1 MARFAPEAISQ
12 KFWRLLRHPETGFLA
27 MTITNNKMT
36 TQLLLAHFEKDI
48 KKLIEEISFYKNES
62 DLWMLKGDIKNSPGT
77 LALHITG
84 NLKHFIGAQLG
95 KTGYVRERDKE
106 FADRNIPKENL
117 LKGLNEALEIVKT
130 TFSKLSDD
138 DLKKDF
144 PIPFLEKTRPT
155 LEILF
160 ILYGHLNYHLGQV
173 NYHRRL
179 N

>member
-1 MARFAPEAISQ
+1 MNS
-12 KFWRLLRHPETGFLA
+12 
-27 MTITNNKMT
+27 
-36 TQLLLAHFEKDI
+36 QLLLAHFEKDI
-48 KKLIEEISFYKNES
+48 NKLKEEISLYKNEN
-62 DLWMLKGDIKNSPGT
+62 DLWVLKGEIKNSPGM

-95 KTGYVRERDKE
+95 KTNYVRERDKE
-106 FADRNIPKENL
+106 FSERNVSKENL
-117 LKGLNEALEIVKT
+117 LKGLNEALEVVKT
-130 TFSKLSDD
+130 TFPKLSDV

-144 PIPFLEKTRPT
+144 PIPFLEKIRPT

-179 N
+179 Q

>member
-1 MARFAPEAISQ
+1 
-12 KFWRLLRHPETGFLA
+12 
-27 MTITNNKMT
+27 MTAH
-36 TQLLLAHFEKDI
+36 LLLSHFEKDI
-48 KKLIEEISFYKNES
+48 KKFIEELSLYKNES
-62 DLWMLKGDIKNSPGT
+62 DLWLLKGDIKNSPGT

-95 KTGYVRERDKE
+95 KTGYIRERDKE
-106 FADRNIPKENL
+106 FSDRNVSKENL

-130 TFSKLSDD
+130 TLSNLSEE

-144 PIPFLEKTRPT
+144 PIPFLEKVRPT

-173 NYHRRL
+173 NYHRRGL
-179 N
+179 TP

>member
-1 MARFAPEAISQ
+1 
-12 KFWRLLRHPETGFLA
+12 
-27 MTITNNKMT
+27 MTSH
-36 TQLLLAHFEKDI
+36 LLLAHFEKDI
-48 KKLIEEISFYKNES
+48 HKLIEEISLYKNEN
-62 DLWMLKGDIKNSPGT
+62 DLWVLKGEIKNSPGT

-106 FADRNIPKENL
+106 FSDRNVSKEKI
-117 LKGLNEALEIVKT
+117 LKGLREALEIVKT
-130 TFSKLSDD
+130 TLPKLSDE

-144 PIPFLEKTRPT
+144 PIPFLEKNRPV

-173 NYHRRL
+173 NYHRRSL
-179 N
+179 TP